1 MNKETLK
8 TLHDALNALGNSR
21 DFIYFSNAKKIPW
34 NEDKQLLENTKIILR
49 LQKLIKDIE
58 DIKDQE
64 EKPFKPWIGLTGD
77 EIDQIYFATDDE
89 GEAIELTE
97 AKLKEKN
104 T

>member
-8 TLHDALNALGNSR
+8 TLDDALKALGNSR
-21 DFIYFSNAKKIPW
+21 DFIYFSDAKQIPW
-34 NEDKQLLENTKIILR
+34 NEDKQLLENTKMILQ
-49 LQKLIKDIE
+49 LQKLIR

-64 EKPFKPWIGLTGD
+64 DKPFKPWIGLTGD
-77 EIDQIYFATDDE
+77 EIDQIYFATEDE